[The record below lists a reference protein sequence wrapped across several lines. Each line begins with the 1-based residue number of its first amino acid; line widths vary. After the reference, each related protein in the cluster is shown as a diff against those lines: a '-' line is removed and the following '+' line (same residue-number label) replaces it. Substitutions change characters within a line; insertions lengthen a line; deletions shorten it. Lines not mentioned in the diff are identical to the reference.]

1 MCINIE
7 TSDKNKYEYE
17 ETDVFSIFF
26 LKLLK
31 NSKYPK
37 ILGNFSHQIFLDPNL
52 HNQEIY
58 KNKYQL
64 FLKDFY
70 KKTLNKPKTKNHI
83 FNEIQSIF
91 EHRHYYYSNANRLK
105 FNILKYFVNH
115 TFLSSLGTLSSKK
128 LLDSLIEIV
137 NFKFVRLMK
146 S

>member
-70 KKTLNKPKTKNHI
+70 RKTLNRTKTKW
-83 FNEIQSIF
+83 
-91 EHRHYYYSNANRLK
+91 L
-105 FNILKYFVNH
+105 
-115 TFLSSLGTLSSKK
+115 
-128 LLDSLIEIV
+128 
-137 NFKFVRLMK
+137 
-146 S
+146 